1 MKDLDPMIFV
11 AVFQEMLGPSLWLLV
26 ILAVAGLAGL
36 LFVLARDRGVASNL
50 LVVAE
55 LIGLAGGFAALAL
68 MWLMTQS
75 APADIGGPID
85 WVLVAIIWTV
95 GAIGTAILAYVAMSL
110 LRRRPLPP
118 AA

>member
-11 AVFQEMLGPSLWLLV
+11 AVFQEMLGPLLWLLV
-26 ILAVAGLAGL
+26 GLAIAGLVGL
-36 LFVLARDRGVASNL
+36 LVVLVRDRGVSSGR
-50 LVVAE
+50 LVLAE

-85 WVLVAIIWTV
+85 WVLVAAIWTV
-95 GAIGTAILAYVAMSL
+95 GAIGTAVLAYVAMSL
-110 LRRRPLPP
+110 MRRRPLPP